1 MKRELTRRAL
11 LLGACLPLLF
21 GCGGSLPAAADAKVG
36 EEALRAA
43 LEGWKNGES
52 AQTMQQR
59 RPPIWFNDSGI
70 KAGVK
75 LLRYE
80 LISPVEP
87 YGRQLRCTV
96 SLVMQDPKGSNSY
109 EKRIGYQI
117 ETNPHIV
124 IAREGL

>member
-1 MKRELTRRAL
+1 MTTVFSRRAL
-11 LLGACLPLLF
+11 LASACLVLLI

-43 LEGWKNGES
+43 LEGWKSGES
-52 AQTMQQR
+52 VETMQQR

-75 LLRYE
+75 LLRFE

-96 SLVMQDPKGSNSY
+96 SLVMQDPKGGNSY
-109 EKRIGYQI
+109 EKLIGYQI